1 MEHYRKLVNQLTGEL
16 GMHEQADG
24 FPSAELR
31 GRILLRLADLRLS
44 ADKTKQKNHPQMDA
58 EANRRLDYLMQARKI
73 GTEVTQA
80 FAREEFAMLSSH
92 YLFGGILAGAEL
104 IGREIA
110 REYAIALYPV
120 IKRLYD
126 EHIELPVSEPAKG
139 KTEFQKVFAF
149 TVKTHPYFIDVGKI
163 EEIMSDVTCRILHG
177 EQEES
182 YCETFMFH
190 TREEAEEKRKQW
202 LRYRDGQSKSS
213 PARYGVQV
221 ETAAEGT
228 VTIGEIR
235 HLAPD
240 EKPEILHH
248 DNGGVSELHTFDCL
262 EDAIKY
268 RQELEGRIIYDS
280 ADQDMNL
287 DGEPG
292 TFLPGEIPFSENL
305 EMTVVPNQEVKQA
318 GHAFGK

>member
-1 MEHYRKLVNQLTGEL
+1 M
-16 GMHEQADG
+16 
-24 FPSAELR
+24 
-31 GRILLRLADLRLS
+31 
-44 ADKTKQKNHPQMDA
+44 
-58 EANRRLDYLMQARKI
+58 
-73 GTEVTQA
+73 
-80 FAREEFAMLSSH
+80 
-92 YLFGGILAGAEL
+92 
-104 IGREIA
+104 
-110 REYAIALYPV
+110 
-120 IKRLYD
+120 
-126 EHIELPVSEPAKG
+126 
-139 KTEFQKVFAF
+139 
-149 TVKTHPYFIDVGKI
+149 DVGKI

-182 YCETFMFH
+182 YCETFMFP

-240 EKPEILHH
+240 EKPEVLHH
-248 DNGGVSELHTFDCL
+248 GNGGVSELHTFDCL

-287 DGEPG
+287 DGGLG
-292 TFLPGEIPFSENL
+292 TLLPGQIPFSENL
-305 EMTVVPNQEVKQA
+305 EMAVVPNQEVKQA